1 MAGIIN
7 KIIQFYLNLGS
18 FDYSLLLDISV
29 KSSTKDSTEN
39 IEMSVGG
46 GLKNHF

>member
-7 KIIQFYLNLGS
+7 KIIHFLNLGS
-18 FDYSLLLDISV
+18 FNYSLLLDISI
-29 KSSTKDSTEN
+29 KNGTKDSTEN

-46 GLKNHF
+46 GLQNHF